1 MGCEIYYEGVKKMSS
16 NKKFWGRVAPASKSQ
31 VNAKAR
37 ELEEKIV
44 NLESDML
51 KNENKY
57 LSLINQQSER
67 LNTLLDQQREILS
80 KLDENKRQSNEIQNQ
95 TVNIYRSS
103 NETIWSSIFHD
114 TIKNSEWLLNKT
126 FSPGRWAAGYP
137 LLYVLY
143 RCLDESWPGDIL
155 ELGLGQTTRMIGQYA
170 KANPNCRHYIAEH
183 DEEWIEFFEKKN
195 QLAKNSKII
204 KMDLIKGQYLED
216 SEVLMYQDFEEEF
229 KDKKFDLISIDAPFG
244 GAANIY
250 ARMDLLKLI
259 PGCLKKSFIILLDD
273 FNRKGEKNM
282 TKKLEEILK
291 GHNIEYSTGIYRGSK
306 DTYILVSKDLKFFRS
321 M

>member
-1 MGCEIYYEGVKKMSS
+1 MSS
-16 NKKFWGRVAPASKSQ
+16 NKKLWGRVAPASKSQ

-37 ELEEKIV
+37 ELEENIVDLKSDILKI
-44 NLESDML
+44 E
-51 KNENKY
+51 KKY
-57 LSLINQQSER
+57 QLLINQQSER
-67 LNTLLDQQREILS
+67 LNTLLDQQRVILS
-80 KLDENKRQSNEIQNQ
+80 KLDENKRQSNEIQTNM
-95 TVNIYRSS
+95 YHSF

-114 TIKNSEWLLNKT
+114 TIKDSEWLINKT

-137 LLYVLY
+137 FLYALY
-143 RCLDESWPGDIL
+143 RCLDESRPGDIL

-170 KANPNCRHYIAEH
+170 RANPKCSHYVAEH

-204 KMDLIKGQYLED
+204 KMDLLRGQYLED

-229 KDKKFDLISIDAPFG
+229 KDKEFDLISIDAPFG
-244 GAANIY
+244 GDANIY
-250 ARMDLLKLI
+250 ARVDLLKLI

-273 FNRKGEKNM
+273 FDRKGEKN
-282 TKKLEEILK
+282 TVKQLEEILK
-291 GHNIEYSTGIYRGSK
+291 KHNIEFSKGVYGGSK
-306 DTYILVSKDLKFFRS
+306 DTCILVSKDLKFFRS